1 MRDYDRL
8 FMTDA
13 GSGGF
18 RECLS
23 GSAAAGAGAR
33 RFLLVL
39 VARFRE
45 AREKARAMPCAN
57 VYVTLTR
64 DGIMSS
70 DVLRG
75 IATYSYTFPV

>member
-33 RFLLVL
+33 RFLLL
-39 VARFRE
+39 
-45 AREKARAMPCAN
+45 
-57 VYVTLTR
+57 L
-64 DGIMSS
+64 S
-70 DVLRG
+70 L
-75 IATYSYTFPV
+75 PVFA